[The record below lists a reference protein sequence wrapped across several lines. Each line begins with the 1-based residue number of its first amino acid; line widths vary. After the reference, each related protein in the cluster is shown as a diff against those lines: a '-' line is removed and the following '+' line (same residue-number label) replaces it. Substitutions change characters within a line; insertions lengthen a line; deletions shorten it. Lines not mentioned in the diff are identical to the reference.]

1 MRKKLIFLTVILVLL
16 AAVVLVSCDGDKG
29 NDTDPPSDNTSDE
42 GWKTISNPVMSDVY
56 NRFLGGF
63 TSVATEFSRTK
74 LNRSPKLSAEG
85 KLKLLVNDNP
95 FWASVK
101 MNYDNN
107 SKSDL
112 MLAFELSTEED
123 SYEDNVLGFFIYK
136 EQAYL
141 AIGETKFSM
150 NLTSDMWATFF
161 PFDMPVDIQT
171 SKLAL
176 VLSSILVNKSDPVGK
191 TRMNGI
197 NEEFNYVIN
206 IDLPKSLKNLFAYI
220 TGTDLD
226 IDIGDITAYET
237 IITNLFGV
245 TFDDIMEG
253 NFPNSSLKLDFT
265 TSNMRISNLSAALD
279 VEKINSQNGSSML
292 GDKFDLALD
301 FNKIEIS
308 KQSNVAIPFVN
319 SDYTDERKN
328 YVYYVDNAF
337 RLNINS
343 DKDVDGTTVPY
354 EMVVTA
360 KVLQEK
366 SINNYLFVEY
376 KNKSTSETDRAFY
389 IYQDIAYVYERK
401 EEGLICTLSMPLD
414 ISDVTTKVISND
426 FGTDKSFNW
435 LDAISYIIGALQ
447 VNSDNIKLSYDP
459 EFYTSVWFN
468 MTDMI
473 DYIDGHY
480 AENLRELEETASLI
494 NFIKMPSVL
503 SFRYDVAF
511 LMMVED
517 QDAELKETIEFVLA
531 SEPLLTLVPNGASD
545 SDGSGEGEPVA

>member
-1 MRKKLIFLTVILVLL
+1 MRKKLLFLTVILVILT
-16 AAVVLVSCDGDKG
+16 AVVLVSCKDTTGDDPK
-29 NDTDPPSDNTSDE
+29 PPSNTVDE

-63 TSVATEFSRTK
+63 TSVATEFSKTK
-74 LNRSPKLSAEG
+74 LNRSPKLAAEG

-95 FWASVK
+95 FWATVK

-112 MLAFELSTEED
+112 MLSFELSTEED

-136 EQAYL
+136 EKAYL

-150 NLTSDMWATFF
+150 NLTADTWSSFF

-176 VLSSILVNKSDPVGK
+176 VLSSILVNKSDPEGK

-197 NEEFNYVIN
+197 NEEFNYVVN

-226 IDIGDITAYET
+226 LDIGDITAYET

-245 TFDDIMEG
+245 TFDDILEG
-253 NFPNSSLKLDFT
+253 NFPDSSLKLDFT
-265 TSNMRISNLSAALD
+265 TSNMRISNLSASLD
-279 VEKINSQNGSSML
+279 VEGINTQGGSIL
-292 GDKFDLALD
+292 GDNLDLDLELKKF
-301 FNKIEIS
+301 EIS
-308 KQSNVAIPFVN
+308 KQSNVSIPFVN
-319 SDYTDERKN
+319 NDYSAERAN

-337 RLNINS
+337 RMNINS
-343 DKDVDGTTVPY
+343 DKNVDGTVVPY
-354 EMVVTA
+354 EMVITA
-360 KVLQEK
+360 KVLQEEA
-366 SINNYLFVEY
+366 INNYLFVEY
-376 KNKSTSETDRAFY
+376 KNKNTSEIDMAFY
-389 IYQDIAYVYERK
+389 VYHDVAYIYERVD
-401 EEGLICTLSMPLD
+401 EELVCTLSMPLD
-414 ISDVTTKVISND
+414 ISEVTSKVIAND

-435 LDAISYIIGALQ
+435 LDAISYIIGAIQ
-447 VNSDNIKLSYDP
+447 VSTDKIIFSYEP

-480 AENLRELEETASLI
+480 SENLREVEEIASLI

-517 QDAELKETIEFVLA
+517 QDTALNETIEFVLA
-531 SEPLLTLVPNGASD
+531 SEPLKTLVPASD
-545 SDGSGEGEPVA
+545 ASEGDGTGEGEPVA

>member
-150 NLTSDMWATFF
+150 NLTSDKWATFF

-220 TGTDLD
+220 TGTDFD

-301 FNKIEIS
+301 LNKFEIS

-319 SDYTDERKN
+319 SDYTDEREN

-366 SINNYLFVEY
+366 SIDNYLFVEY

-517 QDAELKETIEFVLA
+517 QDAELTETIEFVLA

>member
-63 TSVATEFSRTK
+63 TSVATEFSKTK

-150 NLTSDMWATFF
+150 NLTSDKWATFF

-245 TFDDIMEG
+245 TFDDILEG

-265 TSNMRISNLSAALD
+265 TSNMRVSNLSASLD
-279 VEKINSQNGSSML
+279 VEGINTQGGSML
-292 GDKFDLALD
+292 GDNLDLDLELKKF
-301 FNKIEIS
+301 EIS

-319 SDYTDERKN
+319 NDYSAERAN

-360 KVLQEK
+360 KVLQEE

-517 QDAELKETIEFVLA
+517 QDAELTETIEFVLA

>member
-150 NLTSDMWATFF
+150 NLTSDKWATFF

-245 TFDDIMEG
+245 TFDDILEG

-301 FNKIEIS
+301 LNKFEIS

-319 SDYTDERKN
+319 NDYTDEREN

-360 KVLQEK
+360 KVLQEE

-517 QDAELKETIEFVLA
+517 QDAELTETIEFVLA

>member
-150 NLTSDMWATFF
+150 NLTSDKWATFF

-245 TFDDIMEG
+245 TFDDILEG

-301 FNKIEIS
+301 LNKFEIS

-319 SDYTDERKN
+319 SDYTDEREN

-360 KVLQEK
+360 KVLQEE

-517 QDAELKETIEFVLA
+517 QDAELTETIEFVLA